1 MPPKRR
7 SNNTNKKRRPKPDHT
22 STGPT
27 PSTSPSKHDS
37 ANHSTH
43 STPGQQDHHSPAATT
58 SKPASNGPSQSPDHH
73 TDLNH
78 PPHASKP
85 SSSSAQK
92 NTPVH
97 QPTKGNDPPSAVK
110 SLVNNSDSTKLT
122 ERSINL
128 PDSSSSHHHPNHS
141 NETGRPNNK
150 SNKEQNSK
158 QASVVHRAQ
167 DSGGHGENQINPG
180 VSSKSETKKK
190 NHSLNKSSTN
200 NTSDDSKPATQHQ
213 PPETIASDVTHPP
226 SQTHADP
233 SQNGISNESST
244 KKSEDGKSEGV
255 SVKQGNEAANSPP
268 NSVKKLAKH
277 VKFTNSKPEPSSNT
291 STPEGQNNRKQHRPD
306 MEDQA
311 DSPSKNKPVRREMS
325 GAADQFDF
333 DAQQRLF
340 AGPGGG
346 MVKKPRHRRP
356 NGSQSTHDASA
367 DESNE
372 ISSEPAN
379 VPHQESTHPSKDST
393 GYNHAQRCL
402 QSVIEAQHLE
412 QPTDLDPDLL
422 QIYLSYFDL
431 NQDGL
436 LDPLDT
442 WNAFRRL
449 GFGLLWATGAT
460 IALHVLITPFI
471 GIGSWLMPDILGRC
485 HLPLGYHLS
494 GSSRNL
500 INIDPH
506 NLSSLDK
513 ENTPD
518 KVGPSELWKKTQEH
532 MGAAEMTDPIGWLKF
547 VIGWF
552 IAVGLTWPSDLGV
565 KPELINGLYNGEI
578 LFLVAED
585 LSS

>member
-7 SNNTNKKRRPKPDHT
+7 SNNTKKRRPRPDHT
-22 STGPT
+22 SPGPT
-27 PSTSPSKHDS
+27 PSDSPSKHDS
-37 ANHSTH
+37 ANTH
-43 STPGQQDHHSPAATT
+43 STPGQQPHHSFAATT
-58 SKPASNGPSQSPDHH
+58 SKPTSNGPSQSPHHH
-73 TDLNH
+73 TDFDH
-78 PPHASKP
+78 PPDSSKP
-85 SSSSAQK
+85 SPSPSAQK
-92 NTPVH
+92 NTLLHP
-97 QPTKGNDPPSAVK
+97 PTKDNNSPSVVT
-110 SLVNNSDSTKLT
+110 SLVSNADSATLT

-128 PDSSSSHHHPNHS
+128 PNSSSNHHHPNHS
-141 NETGRPNNK
+141 NEAGRPSK

-158 QASVVHRAQ
+158 QASVAHRTQ

-180 VSSKSETKKK
+180 VSAKSETKR
-190 NHSLNKSSTN
+190 NHHSLNKSSTH

-213 PPETIASDVTHPP
+213 SSETIAFGATHPP
-226 SQTHADP
+226 SQTQADL
-233 SQNGISNESST
+233 SQNGISNESSK
-244 KKSEDGKSEGV
+244 KKSEVGESEGV
-255 SVKQGNEAANSPP
+255 SVKQDNETANSPR
-268 NSVKKLAKH
+268 NSTKKPAKH
-277 VKFTNSKPEPSSNT
+277 VKFTNSKLGPSPHT
-291 STPEGQNNRKQHRPD
+291 STPKGQNHRKQNRPD
-306 MEDQA
+306 IEDQA
-311 DSPSKNKPVRREMS
+311 DSPTQNKPVRREMS

-356 NGSQSTHDASA
+356 NGGQSTHDASA

-372 ISSEPAN
+372 ISSETAS
-379 VPHQESTHPSKDST
+379 VPYQQSTHPRKDST
-393 GYNHAQRCL
+393 GYKHAQRCL

-412 QPTDLDPDLL
+412 QPADLDPDLL

-442 WNAFRRL
+442 WSAFRRL

-471 GIGSWLMPDILGRC
+471 GIGSWLMPDIVGRC
-485 HLPLGYHLS
+485 HLPLGSHLS
-494 GSSRNL
+494 RSSRNL
-500 INIDPH
+500 IHIDPH

-518 KVGPSELWKKTQEH
+518 KVGPSALWKKTQEH

-552 IAVGLTWPSDLGV
+552 VAVGLTWPSDLGV

-578 LFLVAED
+578 LFLVAQD